1 MAQLKP
7 IQLDGD
13 TIIYVEATDE
23 VNEVEQSVAQ
33 SQAENYNFYDPNQSR
48 GAETLTPKGG
58 GMEKAIERMKSLEG
72 TIRGYTQYTLSAFR
86 DVAVANV
93 DKVKL
98 EFGISVS
105 GEAGIPYI
113 TKGEVGSNLKI
124 TVECSFPPP
133 EQNT

>member
-7 IQLDGD
+7 IQLDD
-13 TIIYVEATDE
+13 DIIIYVEATDE
-23 VNEVEQSVAQ
+23 VNEVEQPVAE
-33 SQAENYNFYDPNQSR
+33 SQAESYSLYNPNQTR
-48 GAETLTPKGG
+48 GGDELTPKGG
-58 GMEKAIERMKSLEG
+58 GIEKAIERMKSLEG
-72 TIRGYTQYTLSAFR
+72 TIRGYTQYTLNAFR